1 MLALR
6 LEYLTGRA
14 VATSYNDR
22 STAEWPP
29 HPARLF
35 SALVATWA
43 EQDPPQPRERQA
55 LEWLE
60 ALPPPRLVCSE
71 AHRRCVATHFV
82 PVNDPS
88 LLSKRFSTL
97 SEELDAAQENMFAFE
112 RAMSVATSSGTA
124 GAIKKAEAALTKQ
137 ARQVNLAKEKYA
149 KEIATVISVG
159 ASNAAILKTAMSLL
173 PESRE
178 RLPRSFPSVTP
189 HDPVVYFVWPD
200 AEGYLN
206 RPALNALAFRLVSVG
221 HSSSLVHARW
231 VDDAPASTWMPS
243 STGTEMMRV
252 PSAGQTTRLIDE
264 FSRHQAV
271 EPRVLPF
278 RPQRYAPCR
287 PTDAVEIAEGVFSR
301 DDWIILRR
309 AGGAPLRLTR
319 AAGIAKATRKALMKH
334 LEQSIPEML
343 SGHADDGRPS
353 NAAHLAVVAL
363 PHVGH
368 RHADGR
374 VMGVALV
381 FPRGADEHARKQ
393 VLRALALWERAARIE
408 NGAADDDASALE
420 IGLGD
425 GIQIQVERVVW
436 GKPGTAALRAET
448 WCAPCREWLSVT
460 PVALDRNPGD
470 LHSRNPMVAAAATES
485 AEQIIASSC
494 ERIGLPRPSSVTVEH
509 AAMWAGAA
517 PAGAFGPFPAEAGKL
532 RKVKVH
538 ARLLFDQPVFGPVLV
553 GAGRFQG
560 LGLFRPV
567 IERAA

>member
-43 EQDPPQPRERQA
+43 EQDPPQPAEWQA

-60 ALPPPRLVCSE
+60 TLPPPNLVCSE
-71 AHRRCVATHFV
+71 AHARRVVTHFV
-82 PVNDPS
+82 PVNDPT
-88 LLSKRFSTL
+88 LLSSQLADFGEQIDKKNEASV
-97 SEELDAAQENMFAFE
+97 DAE
-112 RAMSVATSSGTA
+112 RALSVATGA
-124 GAIKKAEAALTKQ
+124 GDRGAIKKAETAVAKQ
-137 ARQVNLAKEKYA
+137 AKEVDSAKVKYA
-149 KEIATVISVG
+149 NELARVISVG
-159 ASNAAILKTAMSLL
+159 ASNAASLETALSLL
-173 PESRE
+173 PESRT
-178 RLPRSFPSVTP
+178 RQPRSFPSVTP
-189 HDPVVYFVWPD
+189 YDPVVYFVWSD
-200 AEGYLN
+200 AGNDLN
-206 RPALNALAFRLVSVG
+206 RQSLNALASRLVSVG

-231 VDDAPASTWMPS
+231 VDDAPAPTWMPS
-243 STGTEMMRV
+243 SIGKEMMRV
-252 PSAGQTTRLIDE
+252 PSAGQAARLIEE

-278 RPQRYAPCR
+278 RPQRYALCHA
-287 PTDAVEIAEGVFSR
+287 TDAVEIAEGVFSR

-309 AGGAPLRLTR
+309 AGGTPLRLTQS
-319 AAGIAKATRKALMKH
+319 AGIAKATRKALMKH
-334 LEQSIPEML
+334 LDQPIPEML
-343 SGHADDGRPS
+343 SGHSEDGRPTS
-353 NAAHLAVVAL
+353 APHLAVVPL
-363 PHVGH
+363 SHVGH

-374 VMGVALV
+374 VMGIALV
-381 FPRGADEHARKQ
+381 FPKGADEIARKQ
-393 VLRALALWERAARIE
+393 VLRALALWEQAARIE
-408 NGAADDDASALE
+408 NGAVDDDAPTLV
-420 IGLGD
+420 IGLGN
-425 GIQIQVERVVW
+425 GVEIEVERVVW
-436 GKPGTAALRAET
+436 GKPGTAALHAET

-470 LHSRNPMVAAAATES
+470 LHSRNPTIASAAAES
-485 AEQIIASSC
+485 AAQIIASSC
-494 ERIGLPRPSSVTVEH
+494 ERVGLPRPSTVTVEH

-517 PAGAFGPFPAEAGKL
+517 PAGAFGPFPAEPGKL

-538 ARLLFDQPVFGPVLV
+538 ARLQFTEPVFGPVLV

-567 IERAA
+567 IARAA